1 MAVIAVFG
9 LETLQ
14 ANAAQRE
21 AVKAASEVAKLI
33 QVGSVE
39 SGRKATKRTRKA
51 VDAVADAA
59 AGTETK
65 E

>member
-21 AVKAASEVAKLI
+21 AVKAASEVAKNI

-39 SGRKATKRTRKA
+39 SGRKATKCTRKA
-51 VDAVADAA
+51 ADAVTDTAAD
-59 AGTETK
+59 TETK

>member
-1 MAVIAVFG
+1 MAVIAMFG

-21 AVKAASEVAKLI
+21 AVKAATDVAKNI
-33 QVGSVE
+33 QVASVE

-51 VDAVADAA
+51 ADAA
-59 AGTETK
+59 ADTAGE
-65 E
+65 

>member
-1 MAVIAVFG
+1 MAVIASFG

-21 AVKAASEVAKLI
+21 AVKAAADVAKNI
-33 QVGSVE
+33 QVASVE
-39 SGRKATKRTRKA
+39 SGRKATKKTRKA
-51 VDAVADAA
+51 ADVAADTA
-59 AGTETK
+59 E

>member
-1 MAVIAVFG
+1 MAVIAQFG

-21 AVKAASEVAKLI
+21 AVKAATDVAKNI
-33 QVGSVE
+33 QVASVE
-39 SGRKATKRTRKA
+39 SGRKATKKTRKA
-51 VDAVADAA
+51 ADVAADAA
-59 AGTETK
+59 E

>member
-21 AVKAASEVAKLI
+21 AVKVATDAAKHI
-33 QVGSVE
+33 QVSSVE

-51 VDAVADAA
+51 ADAVSD
-59 AGTETK
+59 GTDTTE
-65 E
+65 

>member
-1 MAVIAVFG
+1 MAVIATFG

-21 AVKAASEVAKLI
+21 AVKAATDVAKNI
-33 QVGSVE
+33 QVASVE
-39 SGRKATKRTRKA
+39 SGRKATKKTRKA
-51 VDAVADAA
+51 ADAA
-59 AGTETK
+59 ADAAE

>member
-9 LETLQ
+9 LETIQ

-21 AVKAASEVAKLI
+21 AVKAASEVAKNI

-51 VDAVADAA
+51 ADAVTDTAAD
-59 AGTETK
+59 TETT

>member
-1 MAVIAVFG
+1 MAVIATFG

-21 AVKAASEVAKLI
+21 AVKAATDVAKNI
-33 QVGSVE
+33 QVASVE
-39 SGRKATKRTRKA
+39 SGRKATKKTRKA
-51 VDAVADAA
+51 ADVADDTA
-59 AGTETK
+59 E

>member
-1 MAVIAVFG
+1 MAVIAMFG

-21 AVKAASEVAKLI
+21 AVKAAADVAKNI
-33 QVGSVE
+33 QVASVE
-39 SGRKATKRTRKA
+39 SGRKATKKTRKA
-51 VDAVADAA
+51 ADVAADTA
-59 AGTETK
+59 E

>member
-21 AVKAASEVAKLI
+21 AVKAAADVAKNI
-33 QVGSVE
+33 RVASVE
-39 SGRKATKRTRKA
+39 SGRKATKKTRKA
-51 VDAVADAA
+51 ADVAADT
-59 AGTETK
+59 TE

>member
-9 LETLQ
+9 LETLR

-21 AVKAASEVAKLI
+21 AVKAASEVAKHI

>member
-1 MAVIAVFG
+1 MAVIATFG

-21 AVKAASEVAKLI
+21 AVKAASEVAKHI

-59 AGTETK
+59 AGTEIK

>member
-1 MAVIAVFG
+1 MAVIATFG

-21 AVKAASEVAKLI
+21 AVKAATAVAKNI
-33 QVGSVE
+33 QVASVE
-39 SGRKATKRTRKA
+39 SGRKTTKKTRKA
-51 VDAVADAA
+51 ADVAADTA
-59 AGTETK
+59 E

>member
-1 MAVIAVFG
+1 MAVIAMFG

-21 AVKAASEVAKLI
+21 AVKAATDVAKNV
-33 QVGSVE
+33 QVASVE
-39 SGRKATKRTRKA
+39 SGRKATKKTRKA
-51 VDAVADAA
+51 ADVAADTA
-59 AGTETK
+59 E

>member
-1 MAVIAVFG
+1 MAVIATFG

-21 AVKAASEVAKLI
+21 AVKAATDAAKHI
-33 QVGSVE
+33 QVASVE
-39 SGRKATKRTRKA
+39 SGRKATKKTRKA
-51 VDAVADAA
+51 ADVAADT
-59 AGTETK
+59 TE

>member
-1 MAVIAVFG
+1 MAVIAMFG

-21 AVKAASEVAKLI
+21 AVKAATDVAKNI
-33 QVGSVE
+33 QVASVE
-39 SGRKATKRTRKA
+39 SGRKATKKTRKA
-51 VDAVADAA
+51 ADAA
-59 AGTETK
+59 ADTAE

>member
-1 MAVIAVFG
+1 MAVIAMFG

-21 AVKAASEVAKLI
+21 AVKAATDVAKNI
-33 QVGSVE
+33 RVASVE
-39 SGRKATKRTRKA
+39 SGRKATKKTRKA
-51 VDAVADAA
+51 ADVVADTA
-59 AGTETK
+59 E

>member
-1 MAVIAVFG
+1 MAVIAMFG

-21 AVKAASEVAKLI
+21 AVKAATDVAKNI
-33 QVGSVE
+33 QVSSVE
-39 SGRKATKRTRKA
+39 SGRKATKKTRKA
-51 VDAVADAA
+51 ADVAAD
-59 AGTETK
+59 TVE

>member
-1 MAVIAVFG
+1 MAVIAQFG

-21 AVKAASEVAKLI
+21 AVKAASEVAKNI

-51 VDAVADAA
+51 ADAVTDAA
-59 AGTETK
+59 AGTETT

>member
-1 MAVIAVFG
+1 MAVIATFG

-21 AVKAASEVAKLI
+21 AVKAATDVAKNI

-51 VDAVADAA
+51 ADAA
-59 AGTETK
+59 AMTRAPRSRA
-65 E
+65 

>member
-1 MAVIAVFG
+1 MAVIAMFG

-21 AVKAASEVAKLI
+21 AVKAATDAAKSIRVA
-33 QVGSVE
+33 SVE
-39 SGRKATKRTRKA
+39 SGRKATKKTRKA
-51 VDAVADAA
+51 ADVA
-59 AGTETK
+59 AGTAE

>member
-1 MAVIAVFG
+1 MAVIATFG

-21 AVKAASEVAKLI
+21 AVKAATAVAKNI
-33 QVGSVE
+33 QVASVE
-39 SGRKATKRTRKA
+39 SGRKATKKTRKA
-51 VDAVADAA
+51 ADVAADTA
-59 AGTETK
+59 E

>member
-21 AVKAASEVAKLI
+21 AVKAASEVAKHI
-33 QVGSVE
+33 RVGSVE

-51 VDAVADAA
+51 ADVATDAA
-59 AGTETK
+59 AGTETT